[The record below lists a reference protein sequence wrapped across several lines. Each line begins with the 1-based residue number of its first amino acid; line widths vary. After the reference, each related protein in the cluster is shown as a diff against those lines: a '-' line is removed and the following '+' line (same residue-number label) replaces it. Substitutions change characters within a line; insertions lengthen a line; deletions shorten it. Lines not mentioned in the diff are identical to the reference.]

1 MLTIGQWHSS
11 PVLVRLSL
19 KSWMLGFSIMETE
32 NFQMMKLGLE
42 KEGEP
47 EIKLPTF
54 AVSQGKLGNSR
65 KAATSVSLTLPKPLT
80 MWIIINC
87 GKILKRLE
95 YQTILPVSWETYKR
109 VKKQQLEPCIEQLS
123 GSRLRKEYGRTVCC
137 HLVCL
142 IHTLSTSLRNAGWM
156 SYKLESR

>member
-1 MLTIGQWHSS
+1 
-11 PVLVRLSL
+11 
-19 KSWMLGFSIMETE
+19 METE

-95 YQTILPVSWETYKR
+95 YQTILPVS
-109 VKKQQLEPCIEQLS
+109 
-123 GSRLRKEYGRTVCC
+123 
-137 HLVCL
+137 
-142 IHTLSTSLRNAGWM
+142 
-156 SYKLESR
+156 